1 MDPKRIVAE
10 GYDAVA
16 ERYARLEEE
25 AWPRQRWLRAL
36 LEQLPPGS
44 AVLDLGCGNA
54 LPAGAE
60 IFARGHAL
68 VGVDVSARQ
77 VELARANVPDA
88 TFLQDDMASID
99 FPDGAFDAV
108 VAFYSIGHVPREH
121 HPELLRRF
129 GRWLRLGGLLLLSEE
144 DADQPGVV
152 GDWLGA
158 PMFFSGHDAAG
169 LRRLVE
175 DAGFEVDDASVES
188 QREQGVDVPFVWI
201 LAHKLR

>member
-1 MDPKRIVAE
+1 MNPKRIVAE
-10 GYDAVA
+10 GYEAVA

-25 AWPRQRWLRAL
+25 EWPRLRWLRVL
-36 LEQLPPGS
+36 LDRLPPGS

-60 IFARGHAL
+60 ILARGHAL

-77 VELARANVPDA
+77 IELARLNVPSA
-88 TFLQDDMASID
+88 RFLQDDMASID
-99 FPDGAFDAV
+99 FPDGTIDAV
-108 VAFYSIGHVPREH
+108 VALYSIGHVPREH
-121 HPELLRRF
+121 HPALLRRIR
-129 GRWLRLGGLLLLSEE
+129 GWLRPSGLLLLSEE
-144 DADQPGVV
+144 DADQPGVM

-158 PMFFSGHDAAG
+158 PMFFSGHGAAA

-175 DAGFEVDDASVES
+175 DAGFDVELASVES

-201 LAHKLR
+201 LAQKLR